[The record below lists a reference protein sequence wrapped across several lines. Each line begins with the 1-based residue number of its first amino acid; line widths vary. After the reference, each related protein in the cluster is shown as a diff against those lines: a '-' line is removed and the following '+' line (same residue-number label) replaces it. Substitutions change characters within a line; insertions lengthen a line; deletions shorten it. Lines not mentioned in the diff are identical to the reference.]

1 MFTQVH
7 GLLGSVQMYFG
18 EFMKLMKLNVKL
30 VMNIPQ
36 NTFEGKNF
44 YLNQKLKEF
53 SKPNMVYW
61 ETKYGLSEK

>member
-1 MFTQVH
+1 
-7 GLLGSVQMYFG
+7 
-18 EFMKLMKLNVKL
+18 
-30 VMNIPQ
+30 MNIPQ